1 MDGPIVEKSGL
12 AAGPRQARA
21 SRYRD
26 VMSKSPPGYTEASNA
41 ALPGGSR
48 PDASAASASSEAA
61 GVATE
66 RFGHADHMKDHRIL
80 VVDDEPASRKG
91 LQELLTVWGYDV
103 SAAGDGQEAL
113 ERATVRAPDL
123 VIADLVMPGI
133 DGLELLTRLK
143 RDFPT
148 TAVVFLTGQ
157 GSIET
162 AVQAIKDGAY
172 DYLTKPVDPTRLQ
185 LLLDRALERSETARE
200 VQLLR
205 RQLRQRGAFGRLL
218 GSSRGMMEVMRQV
231 EVSAPTDA
239 TLFIAGE
246 SGTGKELVARTV
258 HELSPRR
265 RGPFVAVN
273 CAAIP
278 ETLLESEIFGHE
290 RGSFTGAVE
299 RRQGCFE
306 LADGGT
312 LFLDE
317 VAEMQPGTQAKF
329 LRVLQEG
336 QFRRLGAKAEIHVN
350 VRVIAATNKE
360 PAKALADGALREDLY
375 YRLNVFAI
383 ALPPL
388 RDRLEDLPDLAQ
400 AFVEEFNERHGRNVR
415 GVEEGA
421 LDVLRR
427 HRWPGNVRE
436 LRNVIERAVIVCS
449 GDLVRA
455 EHLPPLG
462 APIEPPTAVTEA
474 DLVLPVGTTV
484 EDAERELI
492 LRTLKQTGG
501 NKTRAAEILGI
512 SLKTLHNKLHKY
524 NA

>member
-1 MDGPIVEKSGL
+1 MVDAVVAGL
-12 AAGPRQARA
+12 ARTAGTDAAGAR
-21 SRYRD
+21 RCRD
-26 VMSKSPPGYTEASNA
+26 IMSKSPLGYTEASNA
-41 ALPGGSR
+41 IPPGGSR
-48 PDASAASASSEAA
+48 PDSSTSSEAA
-61 GVATE
+61 GAAVTTE
-66 RFGHADHMKDHRIL
+66 RFGHADRMKDHRIL

-113 ERATVRAPDL
+113 ERAAVRVPDL

-336 QFRRLGAKAEIHVN
+336 QFRRLGAKAEIRVN
-350 VRVIAATNKE
+350 VRVVAATNKE
-360 PAKALADGALREDLY
+360 PAKALQDGALREDLY

-383 ALPPL
+383 GLPPL
-388 RDRLEDLPDLAQ
+388 RDRLEDLSDLAQ
-400 AFVEEFNERHGRNVR
+400 AFVEEFNDRHGRNVR
-415 GVEEGA
+415 GVDESA

-436 LRNVIERAVIVCS
+436 LRNVIERAVIICS

-455 EHLPPLG
+455 EHLPILG
-462 APIEPPTAVTEA
+462 MTTEPVVAATDA
-474 DLVLPVGTTV
+474 DLVLPIGTTV
-484 EDAERELI
+484 EDAEKELI

>member
-1 MDGPIVEKSGL
+1 
-12 AAGPRQARA
+12 
-21 SRYRD
+21 
-26 VMSKSPPGYTEASNA
+26 
-41 ALPGGSR
+41 
-48 PDASAASASSEAA
+48 
-61 GVATE
+61 
-66 RFGHADHMKDHRIL
+66 MKHHRIL
-80 VVDDEPASRKG
+80 VVDDEPASRNG
-91 LQELLTVWGYDV
+91 LQELLTLWGYGV
-103 SAAGDGQEAL
+103 TAAADGQEAL
-113 ERATVRAPDL
+113 ELAGSSSPDL

-133 DGLELLTRLK
+133 DGLELLSRL
-143 RDFPT
+143 RRNVPT
-148 TAVVFLTGQ
+148 AAVVFLTGQ

-185 LLLDRALERSETARE
+185 LLLDRALERSEAARE
-200 VQLLR
+200 LRLLR

-218 GSSRGMMEVMRQV
+218 GGSRGMMEVMRQV
-231 EVSAPTDA
+231 EASAPTDA
-239 TLFIAGE
+239 TIFISGE
-246 SGTGKELVARTV
+246 SGTGKELVAHTV

-265 RGPFVAVN
+265 KGSFVAVN

-317 VAEMQPGTQAKF
+317 VAEMPPGTQAKF

-336 QFRRLGAKAEIHVN
+336 QFRRLGAKAEIRVN
-350 VRVIAATNKE
+350 VRVVAATNKE
-360 PAKALADGALREDLY
+360 PTKALQDGTLREDLY
-375 YRLNVFAI
+375 YRLHVFAI
-383 ALPPL
+383 ELPPL
-388 RDRLEDLPDLAQ
+388 RDRLEDLPELAQ
-400 AFVEEFNERHGRNVR
+400 AFIEEFNDRYGRSVR
-415 GVEEGA
+415 GVDEDT
-421 LDVLRR
+421 LHVFRR

-436 LRNVIERAVIVCS
+436 LRNAIERAVIVCS
-449 GDLVRA
+449 GDVIRA
-455 EHLPPLG
+455 EHLPPPLG
-462 APIEPPTAVTEA
+462 VRTETTAQVAEP
-474 DLVLPVGTTV
+474 DLVVPIGTTV

-501 NKTRAAEILGI
+501 NKTRAAGVLSI
-512 SLKTLHNKLHKY
+512 SLKTIHNRLHKY

>member
-1 MDGPIVEKSGL
+1 
-12 AAGPRQARA
+12 
-21 SRYRD
+21 
-26 VMSKSPPGYTEASNA
+26 MSKSPLGYTEASNA
-41 ALPGGSR
+41 TPSGGSR
-48 PDASAASASSEAA
+48 PDSSVSVAPSEAT
-61 GVATE
+61 GTSGATE
-66 RFGHADHMKDHRIL
+66 RFGHADRMKDHRIL

-113 ERATVRAPDL
+113 ERAAVRAPDL
-123 VIADLVMPGI
+123 VVADLVMPGI

-185 LLLDRALERSETARE
+185 LLLDRALERSETVRE

-218 GSSRGMMEVMRQV
+218 GSSKGMMEVMRQV

-239 TLFIAGE
+239 TLFISGE

-350 VRVIAATNKE
+350 VRVVAATNKE
-360 PAKALADGALREDLY
+360 PAKALQDGTLREDLY

-383 ALPPL
+383 SLPPL
-388 RDRLEDLPDLAQ
+388 RDRLEDLGDLAQ
-400 AFVEEFNERHGRNVR
+400 AFVEEFNERHGRHVR
-415 GVEEGA
+415 GVDESA

-455 EHLPPLG
+455 EHLPALG
-462 APIEPPTAVTEA
+462 APTEAVAAPTDA
-474 DLVLPVGTTV
+474 DLVLPIGTTV
-484 EDAERELI
+484 EDAEKELI

>member
-1 MDGPIVEKSGL
+1 
-12 AAGPRQARA
+12 
-21 SRYRD
+21 
-26 VMSKSPPGYTEASNA
+26 
-41 ALPGGSR
+41 
-48 PDASAASASSEAA
+48 
-61 GVATE
+61 
-66 RFGHADHMKDHRIL
+66 MKNHRIL
-80 VVDDEPASRKG
+80 VVDDEPASRSG
-91 LQELLTVWGYDV
+91 LQELLTFWGYE
-103 SAAGDGQEAL
+103 AAAAADGQEAL
-113 ERATVRAPDL
+113 ELASSSTPDL

-133 DGLELLTRLK
+133 DGLELLSRLR
-143 RDFPT
+143 RDVPT

-185 LLLDRALERSETARE
+185 LLLDRALERSEAARE
-200 VQLLR
+200 LRLLR

-218 GSSRGMMEVMRQV
+218 GSSRGMMDVMRQV
-231 EVSAPTDA
+231 EASAPTDA
-239 TLFIAGE
+239 TIFISGE

-265 RGPFVAVN
+265 KGSFVAVN

-317 VAEMQPGTQAKF
+317 VAEMPPGTQAKF

-336 QFRRLGAKAEIHVN
+336 QFRRLGAKAEIRVN
-350 VRVIAATNKE
+350 VRVVAATNKE
-360 PAKALADGALREDLY
+360 PTKALQDGTLREDLY
-375 YRLNVFAI
+375 YRLHVFAI
-383 ALPPL
+383 ELPPF
-388 RDRLEDLPDLAQ
+388 RDRLEDLPELAQ
-400 AFVEEFNERHGRNVR
+400 AFIEEFNDRYGRSVR
-415 GVEEGA
+415 GVDEST
-421 LDVLRR
+421 LHVLRR

-449 GDLVRA
+449 GDVIRA
-455 EHLPPLG
+455 ASAAAARCENRDDR
-462 APIEPPTAVTEA
+462 A
-474 DLVLPVGTTV
+474 
-484 EDAERELI
+484 
-492 LRTLKQTGG
+492 GG
-501 NKTRAAEILGI
+501 RARSGGPDWNDRRGRRTRAH
-512 SLKTLHNKLHKY
+512 SS
-524 NA
+524 NAQADRGQQNPRRRRPRHQPQDPPQPTPQVQRLTTASIGTCRARSD

>member
-1 MDGPIVEKSGL
+1 
-12 AAGPRQARA
+12 
-21 SRYRD
+21 
-26 VMSKSPPGYTEASNA
+26 MSKSPLGYTEAPNA
-41 ALPGGSR
+41 TPPGGSR
-48 PDASAASASSEAA
+48 PDSSSSTSPSEAS
-61 GVATE
+61 GTSVATE
-66 RFGHADHMKDHRIL
+66 RFGHADRMKDHRIL

-91 LQELLTVWGYDV
+91 LQELLTMWGYDV

-113 ERATVRAPDL
+113 DKAAVRAPDL

-172 DYLTKPVDPTRLQ
+172 DYLTKPVDPDAPADLARSGPGALR
-185 LLLDRALERSETARE
+185 DRARSPAAAPTASAARG
-200 VQLLR
+200 VR
-205 RQLRQRGAFGRLL
+205 PAARQLARHE
-218 GSSRGMMEVMRQV
+218 EVMRQV

-290 RGSFTGAVE
+290 RGAFTGAVE
-299 RRQGCFE
+299 RRTG
-306 LADGGT
+306 L
-312 LFLDE
+312 
-317 VAEMQPGTQAKF
+317 
-329 LRVLQEG
+329 LRARRRRHAVPRRDRRDAARAPRRSSCACSRRA
-336 QFRRLGAKAEIHVN
+336 QFRRLGGQAEIHVN
-350 VRVIAATNKE
+350 VRVVAATNKE
-360 PAKALADGALREDLY
+360 PAKALQDGTLREDLY

-388 RDRLEDLPDLAQ
+388 RERLEDLSDP
-400 AFVEEFNERHGRNVR
+400 RRRRSSRNSR
-415 GVEEGA
+415 PSWPQPSGVST
-421 LDVLRR
+421 
-427 HRWPGNVRE
+427 
-436 LRNVIERAVIVCS
+436 RARSTCS
-449 GDLVRA
+449 GA
-455 EHLPPLG
+455 
-462 APIEPPTAVTEA
+462 I
-474 DLVLPVGTTV
+474 
-484 EDAERELI
+484 
-492 LRTLKQTGG
+492 GG
-501 NKTRAAEILGI
+501 QATCASCA
-512 SLKTLHNKLHKY
+512 T
-524 NA
+524 

>member
-1 MDGPIVEKSGL
+1 
-12 AAGPRQARA
+12 
-21 SRYRD
+21 
-26 VMSKSPPGYTEASNA
+26 
-41 ALPGGSR
+41 
-48 PDASAASASSEAA
+48 
-61 GVATE
+61 
-66 RFGHADHMKDHRIL
+66 MKDHRIL

-103 SAAGDGQEAL
+103 SSAGDGQEAL
-113 ERATVRAPDL
+113 ERAAGRAPDL

-157 GSIET
+157 GSIES

-185 LLLDRALERSETARE
+185 ILLDRALERSETVRE

-336 QFRRLGAKAEIHVN
+336 QFRRLGAKAEIRVN
-350 VRVIAATNKE
+350 VRVVAATNKE
-360 PAKALADGALREDLY
+360 PMKALQDGTLREDLY

-388 RDRLEDLPDLAQ
+388 RDRLEDVSDLAQ

-415 GVEEGA
+415 GVDDGA
-421 LDVLRR
+421 LDVLRH

-449 GDLVRA
+449 GDLVCR
-455 EHLPPLG
+455 ENLPVLG
-462 APIEPPTAVTEA
+462 APVEPVASATEA
-474 DLVLPVGTTV
+474 ELVLPVGTTV
-484 EDAERELI
+484 EAAERELI